1 MVRAYA
7 HLAALRAG
15 EACDGLGEDV
25 CARAEGP
32 ERDVV
37 TGEGVAVP
45 GREGL
50 GDEVALVRA
59 GIGEREVEEAGPGDA
74 DVGEARIV
82 PQPLAQEGGEGERA
96 GASGPGRDERDIAG
110 VVPVP
115 PGPRH
120 AHGDPREHIRGHGV
134 HLPRRDGTPQRTE
147 DGAGEFCGGHGSS
160 VGEGGGVG
168 ANG

>member
-110 VVPVP
+110 VVPSP
-115 PGPRH
+115 PGR
-120 AHGDPREHIRGHGV
+120 
-134 HLPRRDGTPQRTE
+134 GTPTVTRASTSAATESTSPAATARRSAPRTVRE
-147 DGAGEFCGGHGSS
+147 SSAGVTGP
-160 VGEGGGVG
+160 
-168 ANG
+168 A